1 MGSKTFPKTIINGG
15 PLFRHIVRGFAP
27 KSLTIFR
34 ASRKYD
40 VVKKKFGG
48 LYIFASLLFYFLK
61 DCFVETYLVSVEGK
75 KLREIIAALLS

>member
-1 MGSKTFPKTIINGG
+1 MGSKTFPKTTINVG

-40 VVKKKFGG
+40 VVKKN
-48 LYIFASLLFYFLK
+48 LVAYIFFASLLFYFLK